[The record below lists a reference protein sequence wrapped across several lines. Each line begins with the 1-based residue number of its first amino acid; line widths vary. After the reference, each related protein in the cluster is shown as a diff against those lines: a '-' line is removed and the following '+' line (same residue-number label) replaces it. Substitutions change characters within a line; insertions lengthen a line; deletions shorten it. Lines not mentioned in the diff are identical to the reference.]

1 VRVFIC
7 DPHSIYRRG
16 LAASLELLED
26 VEYVAHAGSIRDA
39 WEDPA
44 LLSSDI
50 VLVETAMEGGREFV
64 GSVAESASA
73 RVIVCTSNCTEDD
86 VLASIQAGAVGF
98 LRKDTLT
105 PDSLGA
111 AVRAAASGTG
121 VVAPDLLGSLLR
133 SLTPDVLEGRH
144 AHARLSDREQQVLAL
159 IAAGHPTR
167 EVAERLCYSERT
179 VKNVL
184 HDVVTK
190 LNARS
195 RSQAVAFAVREG
207 LI

>member
-1 VRVFIC
+1 VQLFVL
-7 DPHSIYRRG
+7 DPHTIYRRG
-16 LAASLELLED
+16 L
-26 VEYVAHAGSIRDA
+26 VACLQLMPEVMHVGHAGTVAEARQDRALASA
-39 WEDPA
+39 ELVLFDPA
-44 LLSSDI
+44 
-50 VLVETAMEGGREFV
+50 TADGGAFIGGV
-64 GSVAESASA
+64 DA
-73 RVIVCTSNCTEDD
+73 RVIVCSSDTSEES
-86 VLASIQAGAVGF
+86 VLSALQAGAVGY

-105 PDSLGA
+105 TETLGA
-111 AVRAAASGTG
+111 AVRAAAHGTG
-121 VVAPDLLGSLLR
+121 VMEPDLLGNLLKGI
-133 SLTPDVLEGRH
+133 SIEPGRP
-144 AHARLSDREQQVLAL
+144 AAARLTDREQQVLAL

-167 EVAERLCYSERT
+167 EVAEQLCYSERT